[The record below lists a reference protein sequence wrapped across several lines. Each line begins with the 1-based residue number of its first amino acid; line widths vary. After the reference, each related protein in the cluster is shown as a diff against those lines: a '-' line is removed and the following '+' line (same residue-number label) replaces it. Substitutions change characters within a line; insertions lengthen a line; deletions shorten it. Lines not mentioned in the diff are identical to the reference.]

1 METLAGPS
9 DSAGKSALKSAM
21 IKYFEEHK
29 GDQTDKQSINAKIL
43 WRDLHFEYPRSQSTY
58 RRYWA
63 EIKSD
68 RHIPPR
74 LPLHFSIGHTAE
86 MDWVQVKVRHKGE
99 IVKMYIFCMV
109 LMYGY
114 TPFLKAYPNM
124 KMQNFIDGHVSA
136 FTAYHGVPHVIIYD
150 YAAKMIIDNM

>member
-1 METLAGPS
+1 METLAEPL
-9 DSAGKSALKSAM
+9 DSAGKTALKSAM

-68 RHIPPR
+68 RHISPR

-99 IVKMYIFCMV
+99 IVKMYIFCMSAR
-109 LMYGY
+109 YGY
-114 TPFLKAYPNM
+114 YSVFFSIPSFQRANSKISNNT
-124 KMQNFIDGHVSA
+124 
-136 FTAYHGVPHVIIYD
+136 GVPGIPTI
-150 YAAKMIIDNM
+150 AKSE